1 MPALG
6 SIKRRDLIEG
16 LRKLGFAGPYRGGNH
31 EFMKRGSLKLTIP
44 NPHKTDIG
52 LPLLNRILR
61 EAGITKEEWE
71 SV

>member
-6 SIKRRDLIEG
+6 PIKRRDLIDG
-16 LRKLGFAGPYRGGNH
+16 LRTLGFDGPYRGGNH
-31 EFMKRGSLKLTIP
+31 EFMKRGSVKLAIP

-52 LPLLNRILR
+52 LALLKRILR
-61 EAGITKEEWE
+61 EAGITTEEWE